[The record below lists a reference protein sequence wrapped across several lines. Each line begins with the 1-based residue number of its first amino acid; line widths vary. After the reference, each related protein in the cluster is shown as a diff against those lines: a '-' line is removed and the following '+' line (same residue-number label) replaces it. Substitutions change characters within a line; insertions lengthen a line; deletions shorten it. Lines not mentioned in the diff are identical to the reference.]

1 MVFHY
6 AGRYRGAIIMMITEV
21 TEYFS
26 SAPQQ
31 PLITSALKLL
41 KVRFHLTNL
50 LMVQVTAGLFWMSLG
65 LFESVHS
72 RKNSRES
79 RRMG

>member
-6 AGRYRGAIIMMITEV
+6 TGRCRGTIIMMITEV
-21 TEYFS
+21 TKYFS

-50 LMVQVTAGLFWMSLG
+50 LMVQVTVGLFWTSLG
-65 LFESVHS
+65 LYEPVHS

-79 RRMG
+79 GRMG